1 MKLNRDDDYYKLIYN
16 WVDELDFIEGYEFL
30 EAKSPNTDAFNH
42 MHMEIKCSGG
52 DITLRVDANGVMIT
66 CGCGCMGMQELDY
79 FTVCEVQKQLNDL
92 IDKDDQSNEPMWS
105 SKYTN
110 NDTIRE
116 MFDKM
121 QNVGLNRSAEDKARM
136 QLKRLERNIDA
147 CFDLINDIEDEI
159 QREQFLLKL
168 QSVLGTDK

>member
-1 MKLNRDDDYYKLIYN
+1 
-16 WVDELDFIEGYEFL
+16 
-30 EAKSPNTDAFNH
+30 
-42 MHMEIKCSGG
+42 
-52 DITLRVDANGVMIT
+52 
-66 CGCGCMGMQELDY
+66 
-79 FTVCEVQKQLNDL
+79 
-92 IDKDDQSNEPMWS
+92 MWS

-110 NDTIRE
+110 NETIRE

-136 QLKRLERNIDA
+136 QLKRLEKNIDA

-168 QSVLGTDK
+168 QTVLGTDK